1 MRTLLSRLAMLLFL
15 GPGLLLLTVA
25 GVEAQDTWSFY
36 VTPQVWLENVR
47 NSGFAATTNA
57 GGTGSLQG
65 AGYVVVPTTYLRTDG
80 SQPTSD
86 FFPQWGGQFAAQYG
100 RWTFGV
106 ASQYLHYE
114 TTQDFFIQAQ
124 SIVFC
129 GAAPLPGGGACPGPG
144 ETAHFPSSLIGA
156 KLFTEKI
163 STDRVDTDAAATYL
177 FPDVIKDVLDVT
189 TGLGFKWIR
198 ASGQRT
204 LINNGAHVTSVPSFS
219 YILKSCGNP
228 QSFATSI
235 NNTPAGAAVDPGNC
249 QRTQTSFLDQ
259 FYGMTIPT
267 TFNLHRSRESNWQV
281 PITISPFLGYEQRVD
296 QVLGAANSF
305 AAGGS
310 FDIGVRYIFSN
321 GIGVYAGW
329 RGQVFNGNNLFFS
342 QGPLFNLSVALGGK

>member
-1 MRTLLSRLAMLLFL
+1 MMLTRLAMLLFL
-15 GPGLLLLTVA
+15 GPGVLLLTVA
-25 GVEAQDTWSFY
+25 GVEAQDTWSFFF
-36 VTPQVWLENVR
+36 TPQVWLENVR
-47 NSGFAATTNA
+47 NSGFAPTTNA
-57 GGTGSLQG
+57 GGANFGF
-65 AGYVVVPTTYLRTDG
+65 GYGVVPTKYLRTDG

-124 SIVFC
+124 SIAIC
-129 GAAPLPGGGACPGPG
+129 GSQAPCSGPG
-144 ETAHFPSSLIGA
+144 KTTTFDPSLFGA
-156 KLFTEKI
+156 KLFTEKV
-163 STDRVDTDAAATYL
+163 STDRVDTDATATYL

-204 LINNGAHVTSVPSFS
+204 LINNGAHVSSVPSFS
-219 YILKSCGNP
+219 YILKSCETP

-235 NNTPAGAAVDPGNC
+235 NNTPAGAAVDPDNC

-259 FYGMTIPT
+259 FYGMTIPS
-267 TFNLHRSRESNWQV
+267 TFTLRLSRESNWQF
-281 PITISPFLGYEQRVD
+281 PITASPFLGYEQRVD

-305 AAGGS
+305 TYGGT

-329 RGQVFNGNNLFFS
+329 RGQAFNGVNLFFS

>member
-1 MRTLLSRLAMLLFL
+1 MRTLLTRLAMLLFL

-36 VTPQVWLENVR
+36 FTPQVWLENVR
-47 NSGFAATTNA
+47 NSGFAPTTNA
-57 GGTGSLQG
+57 GGAGFG
-65 AGYVVVPTTYLRTDG
+65 AAGYGVVPTKYLRTDG
-80 SQPTSD
+80 TSPTSD
-86 FFPQWGGQFAAQYG
+86 LFPQWGGQFAAQYG

-106 ASQYLHYE
+106 ASQYLHYD
-114 TTQDFFIQAQ
+114 TTQAFFIQPQ
-124 SIVFC
+124 SIILC
-129 GAAPLPGGGACPGPG
+129 GAGRCPGPG
-144 ETAHFPSSLIGA
+144 GTTTFDPSLFGA
-156 KLFTEKI
+156 KLFTEKV
-163 STDRVDTDAAATYL
+163 STDRVDTDAVATYL

-204 LINNGAHVTSVPSFS
+204 LINNGAHVNLGGGTGVPNFS

-235 NNTPAGAAVDPGNC
+235 NAQVAAGTEIDPGNC
-249 QRTQTSFLDQ
+249 QRNQTSFLDQ
-259 FYGMTIPT
+259 FYGMTIPSVFT
-267 TFNLHRSRESNWQV
+267 LHLSRESNWHV

-329 RGQVFNGNNLFFS
+329 RGQFFNGNNLFFS

>member
-1 MRTLLSRLAMLLFL
+1 M
-15 GPGLLLLTVA
+15 G
-25 GVEAQDTWSFY
+25 
-36 VTPQVWLENVR
+36 
-47 NSGFAATTNA
+47 
-57 GGTGSLQG
+57 
-65 AGYVVVPTTYLRTDG
+65 
-80 SQPTSD
+80 
-86 FFPQWGGQFAAQYG
+86 
-100 RWTFGV
+100 
-106 ASQYLHYE
+106 SQYLHYE

-144 ETAHFPSSLIGA
+144 ETAHFPSTLIGA

-204 LINNGAHVTSVPSFS
+204 LINSGAHTNSFPGVPSFS

-228 QSFATSI
+228 QAFASSI
-235 NNTPAGAAVDPGNC
+235 DAGSLDPGNC
-249 QRTQTSFLDQ
+249 QRNQASYLDQ
-259 FYGMTIPT
+259 FYGMTIPSAFT
-267 TFNLHRSRESNWQV
+267 LHLSRESNWHV